1 MQNLHV
7 NVLIYGTIVLHWHEA
22 ESNYFATKTIYSTNV
37 CGAKHDKFFIL
48 VYVDFF
54 TKVACHVWNWIPS
67 SFTFHCSP
75 YLLPWVDTLKRGCY
89 AILPNTT
96 TLS

>member
-1 MQNLHV
+1 MCNLHV
-7 NVLIYGTIVLHWHEA
+7 NILVYGAIVLHWHGA

-75 YLLPWVDTLKRGCY
+75 YLLPWVDTLKRGSY
-89 AILPNTT
+89 TILPNTT